1 MQNITELTEYKKE
14 LRGKLLTTAMEEFAS
29 RGIKAVKMD
38 DIAAKLGI
46 SKRTMYEIY
55 STKED
60 ILLEGILKH
69 DENEERQFA
78 EYMEKEPRTTMDIM
92 VAFFRMQMKAASSV
106 CPQFYS
112 DLNKYQNVLKAIAK
126 KHSERDMRALEFF
139 KKGVEEGYFRSD
151 FDYTLLFTI
160 VRQSMQYIMDSQLYK
175 QYGTQ
180 HLFRNMIML
189 FIRGFATQ
197 KGIIEFDKALE
208 EYE

>member
-1 MQNITELTEYKKE
+1 MHNITELTEYKKE
-14 LRGKLLTTAMEEFAS
+14 LRGKLLATAMAEFAS

-69 DENEERQFA
+69 DEKEERQFA
-78 EYMEKEPRTTMDIM
+78 EYIAMEPRTTMDIM
-92 VAFFRMQMKAASSV
+92 IEFFRMQMKAASSV

-112 DLNKYQNVLKAIAK
+112 DLHKYQNVLKALAK
-126 KHSERDMRALEFF
+126 KHSERDKRALDFF
-139 KKGVEEGYFRSD
+139 KKGIDEGYFRSD
-151 FDYTLLFTI
+151 FDYTLLLTV
-160 VRQSMQYIMDSQLYK
+160 VRQSMQYVMDNQLYK

-180 HLFRNMIML
+180 RLFRNMIML

-197 KGIIEFDKALE
+197 KGIQEFDKALE
-208 EYE
+208 EYK

>member
-78 EYMEKEPRTTMDIM
+78 EYMAKEPHTTI
-92 VAFFRMQMKAASSV
+92 FSV
-106 CPQFYS
+106 C
-112 DLNKYQNVLKAIAK
+112 
-126 KHSERDMRALEFF
+126 R
-139 KKGVEEGYFRSD
+139 
-151 FDYTLLFTI
+151 
-160 VRQSMQYIMDSQLYK
+160 
-175 QYGTQ
+175 
-180 HLFRNMIML
+180 
-189 FIRGFATQ
+189 
-197 KGIIEFDKALE
+197 
-208 EYE
+208 

>member
-1 MQNITELTEYKKE
+1 MHNITELTEYKKE
-14 LRGKLLTTAMEEFAS
+14 LRGKLLSTAMAEFSS

-55 STKED
+55 SKKED
-60 ILLEGILKH
+60 ILLEGILRH
-69 DENEERQFA
+69 DEIKENEFA
-78 EYMEKEPRTTMDIM
+78 EFINEAPRTTMDILIE
-92 VAFFRMQMKAASSV
+92 FFRMQMKTAASV

-112 DLNKYQNVLKAIAK
+112 DLHKYQNVLETISK
-126 KHSERDMRALEFF
+126 KHCESDQRALDFF
-139 KKGVEEGYFRSD
+139 KKGIDEGYFRSD
-151 FDYTLLFTI
+151 FDYTLLLTI
-160 VRQSMQYIMDSQLYK
+160 VRQSMQYVMDSQLYK

>member
-78 EYMEKEPRTTMDIM
+78 
-92 VAFFRMQMKAASSV
+92 
-106 CPQFYS
+106 
-112 DLNKYQNVLKAIAK
+112 
-126 KHSERDMRALEFF
+126 
-139 KKGVEEGYFRSD
+139 
-151 FDYTLLFTI
+151 
-160 VRQSMQYIMDSQLYK
+160 
-175 QYGTQ
+175 
-180 HLFRNMIML
+180 
-189 FIRGFATQ
+189 
-197 KGIIEFDKALE
+197 
-208 EYE
+208 

>member
-78 EYMEKEPRTTMDIM
+78 EYMAKEPHTTMDIM
-92 VAFFRMQMKAASSV
+92 IAFFCMQMKAASSV

-197 KGIIEFDKALE
+197 KGIQEFDKALE

>member
-1 MQNITELTEYKKE
+1 MLPIRTFNDVFDLDFTEKGNCDIYLED
-14 LRGKLLTTAMEEFAS
+14 GKYHVE
-29 RGIKAVKMD
+29 MD
-38 DIAAKLGI
+38 LPG
-46 SKRTMYEIY
+46 YN
-55 STKED
+55 KED
-60 ILLEGILKH
+60 IHLEGILKH

-78 EYMEKEPRTTMDIM
+78 EYMAKEPHTTMDIM
-92 VAFFRMQMKAASSV
+92 IAFFRMQMKAASSV

-160 VRQSMQYIMDSQLYK
+160 VRQSMQYVMDSQLYK

>member
-78 EYMEKEPRTTMDIM
+78 EYMAKEPRTTMDIM
-92 VAFFRMQMKAASSV
+92 IAFFRMQMKAASSV

-126 KHSERDMRALEFF
+126 KHSERDMRALDFF

-151 FDYTLLFTI
+151 FDYTLLLTI